1 MISVLRTAHSVS
13 QNSAC
18 CHPVL
23 QPSVQRHTALHFHGQ
38 TQHPHLQAALHAVH
52 RAALWG
58 GAGMGPGAAPCC
70 LPRDPWMGPPCSPGP
85 ACSQTPSLIHTFVPM
100 LALCC
105 PILPAGRALG
115 VLPQAL
121 LQWPHARLVAASHP
135 AWCRFHGVRTGLEEG
150 EEGAAFKVGL
160 IHESLF
166 WAGVL
171 GRRIVAIPRPCECA
185 VPGAHG
191 TGLGEHQVGRGA
203 AAPWLLHLPER
214 VPGSICQTPL
224 GRNCRHQ
231 GSIHPLWLPKVWSPP
246 LLNGPY
252 PPPHLGLEEGVEQS
266 KECSQW

>member
-1 MISVLRTAHSVS
+1 
-13 QNSAC
+13 
-18 CHPVL
+18 
-23 QPSVQRHTALHFHGQ
+23 
-38 TQHPHLQAALHAVH
+38 
-52 RAALWG
+52 
-58 GAGMGPGAAPCC
+58 MGPGAAPCC
-70 LPRDPWMGPPCSPGP
+70 LPRDPWMGPSCSPGP
-85 ACSQTPSLIHTFVPM
+85 ACSQTPSLIHPFVPM

-115 VLPQAL
+115 VLPHAL

-150 EEGAAFKVGL
+150 EEGAAFKLGL

-231 GSIHPLWLPKVWSPP
+231 GSIHPLWLPQSMVTTSPEWSSPWGVVTPP